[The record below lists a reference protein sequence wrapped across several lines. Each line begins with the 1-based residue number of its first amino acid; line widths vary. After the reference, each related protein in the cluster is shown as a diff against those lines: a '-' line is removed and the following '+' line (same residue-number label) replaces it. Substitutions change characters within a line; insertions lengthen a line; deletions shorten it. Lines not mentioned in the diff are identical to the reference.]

1 MSVRKAKPAIK
12 AENEQSFAKAR
23 EEYRLK
29 AKALFDPCP
38 YGGPEKGWTNADE
51 LRRLFKT
58 LNELMDKGVCSAKPF
73 TDEICGLLVTILTL
87 DRVIAYNGR
96 FSEDSEP
103 VRLVGESDE
112 THCRNELLLALFDYC
127 VRSAVMAQ
135 EHKAHTA
142 REYFVEAIADME
154 MSGFG
159 LSLWFRVCT
168 AEQARAIVER
178 IERGT
183 CLLWSE
189 LLVNQ
194 EEKRLRDKPEPD
206 VPLGAY
212 ARKVVEF
219 CNFSKGRIKFKG
231 GETLVVPQKSQ
242 RACKMLRKLLESSDP
257 DGHEHL
263 ERNWHSHFVRKDARG
278 NTDPESH
285 MTRLRYHIFAEPVA
299 KGGRG
304 TGRFRLKAKV
314 DMKAINALRLK
325 YGQTA

>member
-1 MSVRKAKPAIK
+1 MSVRKAKSTLE
-12 AENEQSFAKAR
+12 AENEQNFVKAR
-23 EEYRLK
+23 EEYRRK
-29 AKALFDPCP
+29 AKALFDLCP
-38 YGGPEKGWTNADE
+38 QGGPVKGWTNADE
-51 LRRLFKT
+51 LKRRFKSF
-58 LNELMDKGVCSAKPF
+58 NDLMDKGVCSAKPF
-73 TDEICGLLVTILTL
+73 TDEQLGMLVTILTL
-87 DRVIAYNGR
+87 DRVITYNGR

-103 VRLVGESDE
+103 IGLIGESDE
-112 THCRNELLLALFDYC
+112 THCRNELRLALFDYC

-159 LSLWFRVCT
+159 QSLWFRVCT
-168 AEQARAIVER
+168 PEKARAIVER
-178 IERGT
+178 IERGA

-194 EEKRLRDKPEPD
+194 EGNRLRDKPEPD

-212 ARKVVEF
+212 AQKVVEF
-219 CNFSKGRIKFKG
+219 CNFSKGRIKFNG
-231 GETLVVPQKSQ
+231 GETLVVSQKSK
-242 RACKMLRKLLESSDP
+242 RACEMLRKLLESSDP
-257 DGHEHL
+257 NGYERL
-263 ERNWHSHFVRKDARG
+263 GRNWHSHFVRKDANG
-278 NTDPESH
+278 NIDLESD
-285 MTRLRYHIFAEPVA
+285 MTRLRYHIYAEPVA
-299 KGGRG
+299 QGERG